1 MKNILR
7 GPSGRVLALLAFFG
21 VCAVI
26 MGVLFS
32 GTGVRRPIVD
42 SGEYTATV
50 EMKDVDNLVTAGQVQ
65 TAGVRVGQVR
75 SVKTLPGGGVKV
87 ELALNKDMAPLHEGA
102 TLRLGA
108 RSLVG
113 ESYLALTDGKGS
125 ALPTGTALPASSVE
139 ASVQLNDVL
148 ASLDTKTRSDLTG
161 LLRSLGTGTL
171 GSKDDVDKLM
181 TGMGA
186 LGRQGHTA
194 LDAISAQSEDLEA
207 LARQTSTVLEALDTG
222 QGQIADLVG
231 NANTL
236 TAATAGQRGS
246 IEQTLRETPAV
257 MDTTRRATDSLVS
270 LSTAL
275 SPVATDLR
283 AAAPDL
289 TAALQ
294 QLPGTTN
301 DLRGMLQ
308 PLSTVLQRT
317 PATLQRL
324 PAVNKDVRAT
334 IPTAQATLADVN
346 PMLSYIKP
354 YGPELAA
361 YFANFNAVLNY
372 KDESGASY
380 LRLTPLVNTHSPQL
394 PYSTDGLLGNYT
406 NPYPAPGK
414 GAKPG
419 PFTGKYPRVERQG
432 E

>member
-1 MKNILR
+1 MSSFLS
-7 GPSGRVLALLAFFG
+7 GPKGRVLALLTFFG

-32 GTGVRRPIVD
+32 GTGVRRPLVD

-75 SVKTLPGGGVKV
+75 SVKPLPGSGVRV
-87 ELALNKDMAPLHEGA
+87 EIALNKEMAPLHQGA

-113 ESYLALTDGKGS
+113 ESYLALIDGKG
-125 ALPTGTALPASSVE
+125 AKLPSGIELPASAVE
-139 ASVQLNDVL
+139 SSVQLNDVL
-148 ASLDTKTRSDLTG
+148 ASLDTGTRADLTG
-161 LLRSLGTGTL
+161 LLRSLGTGTK
-171 GSKDDVDKLM
+171 GSKGDVDNLM

-186 LGRQGHTA
+186 LGSEGHTA
-194 LDAISAQSEDLEA
+194 LAAIAAQSEDLEA
-207 LARQTSTVLEALDTG
+207 LARQTSTVLGALDTG

-231 NANTL
+231 NANRL
-236 TAATAGQRGS
+236 TTATSGQRGP
-246 IEQTLRETPAV
+246 IEQTLREAPAL
-257 MDTTRRATDSLVS
+257 MDTTKDATDSLVS

-275 SPVATDLR
+275 SPVATELR
-283 AAAPDL
+283 AAAPNL
-289 TAALQ
+289 TTALQ
-294 QLPGTTN
+294 ELPGTTN
-301 DLRGMLQ
+301 DLRGMLK
-308 PLSTVLQRT
+308 PLSAVLDRT
-317 PATLQRL
+317 PATLKRL
-324 PAVNKDVRAT
+324 PAVNKDVRAA
-334 IPTAQATLADVN
+334 IPTARATLADVN

-419 PFTGKYPRVERQG
+419 PFKGKYPRVERQG

>member
-1 MKNILR
+1 MTHFLS
-7 GPSGRVLALLAFFG
+7 GPKGRVLALVVFFG

-32 GTGVRRPIVD
+32 GTGVRRPFVD

-65 TAGVRVGQVR
+65 TAGIRVGQVR
-75 SVKTLPGGGVKV
+75 SVKTMAGGGVKV
-87 ELALNKDMAPLHEGA
+87 ELALKRDMAPLHQGA

-113 ESYLALTDGKGS
+113 ESYLDLTDGKGPR
-125 ALPTGTALPASSVE
+125 LPSGTELPASAIVP
-139 ASVQLNDVL
+139 SVQLNDVL
-148 ASLDTKTRSDLTG
+148 ASLDAGTRSDLTG
-161 LLRSLGTGTL
+161 LLRSLGAGTA
-171 GSKDDVDKLM
+171 GSESDVDDLM

-194 LDAISAQSEDLEA
+194 LDAIAAQSQDLTA
-207 LARQTSTVLEALDTG
+207 LARQTALVLNALDTG
-222 QGQIADLVG
+222 QGQVADLVG
-231 NANTL
+231 NANKL
-236 TAATAGQRGS
+236 TAATSGQQAA
-246 IEQTLRETPAV
+246 IEKTLREAPRT
-257 MDTTRRATDSLVS
+257 MDTTTKATDSLVS

-283 AAAPDL
+283 RSAPDL
-289 TAALQ
+289 TRALNE
-294 QLPGTTN
+294 LPGTTT
-301 DLRGMLQ
+301 DLRGLLK
-308 PLSTVLQRT
+308 PLSTVLDRT
-317 PATLQRL
+317 PATLDRL
-324 PAVNKDVRAT
+324 PAVTKDVRAS
-334 IPTAQATLADVN
+334 IPTARATLSDVN

-406 NPYPAPGK
+406 NPYPAPGE
-414 GAKPG
+414 GSRPG
-419 PFTGKYPRVERQG
+419 PFKGKYPRVERQAK
-432 E
+432 